1 MERSRNLPVIYNEDT
16 PLIRFILRQHH
27 RRLVG
32 TAETAADRHIKDLLK
47 LLQRFVPD
55 FHHRCRGRLGRCDI
69 RAGRQLL
76 KKQFA
81 GQGHAL
87 VIALPID
94 VKRHRQDKNP
104 KFFRLFLADAAV
116 TVCYD
121 SNLLHIGI
129 SSFIL

>member
-32 TAETAADRHIKDLLK
+32 TAETAADRHIKNLFK
-47 LLQRFVPD
+47 LLQRLIPD
-55 FHHRCRGRLGRCDI
+55 FHHRSRGWLGRRNI
-69 RAGRQLL
+69 RPGRQLL
-76 KKQFA
+76 KKKFA
-81 GQGHAL
+81 GQCNAL
-87 VIALPID
+87 IKTLPID